1 VGRSVTTADDVFTE
15 ESASPVMRAVALA
28 HLSIELGHLYM
39 DDFREGERRLR
50 EQFRRV
56 RPWARTA
63 VEQVTAELGGRTP
76 RISTCFLIDDYF
88 TRFSTPPEVVGALVE
103 AATAEGLTIDYVAR
117 ESGCA
122 RAGEIDVARLVQ
134 DHLVEEPPEGANGN
148 RPPTARTGWLTNGV
162 RSPAPNGA
170 AMGRRQQAGWQPPRQ
185 SAVQNHSIF
194 VDIELWSTGGDA
206 DERRWSCPFLAA
218 VWQLQRLGLLRHLGR
233 PIAEPQPVA
242 AADLPAHWDR
252 MPPVVRLNPAAAP
265 MRAYRTFSAIDS
277 RFLHIE
283 MAVRTILGSVGVD
296 PFVDG
301 HVRTRARGE
310 GIDLPA
316 EIVGRIA
323 YAFL

>member
-1 VGRSVTTADDVFTE
+1 VTTADDVFTE
-15 ESASPVMRAVALA
+15 ESASPVIRAVALS

-39 DDFREGERRLR
+39 DDFGAGEQRLR
-50 EQFRRV
+50 AQFRRV
-56 RPWARTA
+56 KPWARTA
-63 VEQVTAELGGRTP
+63 VEQVTGDLAGRTP

-88 TRFSTPPEVVGALVE
+88 TRFSSPDKVVGALVD
-103 AATAEGLTIDYVAR
+103 AAAAEGLTIDYVAR

-122 RAGEIDVARLVQ
+122 RAGTIDVARLVQ
-134 DHLVEEPPEGANGN
+134 DHLVEEPPEGTNGG
-148 RPPTARTGWLTNGV
+148 RPPTAKTGWLTNGE
-162 RSPAPNGA
+162 RSPAANPT
-170 AMGRRQQAGWQPPRQ
+170 AMGKRPQAGWQPPRQ

-194 VDIELWSTGGDA
+194 VDIELWSGT
-206 DERRWSCPFLAA
+206 ENRRWSCPFLAA

-233 PIAEPQPVA
+233 PIAEPQLVT
-242 AADLPAHWDR
+242 AADLPGDWER
-252 MPPVVRLNPAAAP
+252 MPPIVQLNPAAAP

-296 PFVDG
+296 AVVDG
-301 HVRTRARGE
+301 QVRTRARGE